1 MEHRQRLDDELA
13 ITRRVPDGFIGM
25 TAQQARAA
33 VEAAGHHWAENCFT
47 DDLHSNRVTVTVEDG
62 LVSMAWGGLSASEA
76 VRRAPAESVFR
87 RSGSCAKRVSH
98 QGAPNHH
105 ICVWEVMVMR
115 TSADEQT
122 GRELDIAQAMQ
133 TERPRDNPGQVCP
146 IRPSAARPWTPAW
159 GYRLMFAG

>member
-1 MEHRQRLDDELA
+1 M
-13 ITRRVPDGFIGM
+13 
-25 TAQQARAA
+25 
-33 VEAAGHHWAENCFT
+33 
-47 DDLHSNRVTVTVEDG
+47 
-62 LVSMAWGGLSASEA
+62 VSMAWGGLSASEA

-133 TERPRDNPGQVCP
+133 TERSPIIPGRCAP
-146 IRPSAARPWTPAW
+146 
-159 GYRLMFAG
+159 